1 MHKEKPLILL
11 EFNEISMTILERYF
25 QKGYLKN
32 FEKLLKSYPLIE
44 TFSENDY
51 ENLEPWIQWV
61 TVHTGKDF
69 DDHKIFR
76 LGDAQNQKENIWN
89 EINKIGKKSMMISP
103 MNALDPNLED
113 SIFIPDPWTK
123 SSVKGGFFLKILHK
137 SVSSIVNNN
146 SNNRYKLVDLIL
158 FLISFVRFARV
169 KNYFTYFKL
178 IFNSRSKKWAKAI
191 LLDVLLS
198 DVFIRQFSPK
208 KFNFGS
214 IFLNGAA
221 HIQHHYFFSSKVYQG
236 NQTNPEWYCSE
247 KFDPLLEVYEAYDK
261 VLGEIFKKFNNCRI
275 ILLTALSQSP
285 TKFPTYY
292 WRLKNHDNFLKSLS
306 INFKEVLPRMSRDF
320 LINFSNS
327 DDLEEAKNKL
337 LNLRLNN
344 KKLFEIDDRGNSLF
358 VTLSF
363 SDLIDKNCKLVG
375 ADISSNIKMHNSVSL
390 VALKNGEHQ
399 SKGYLL
405 DSFIKSSEKKEIP
418 LKEVYGNILSHFSYK
433 QL

>member
-1 MHKEKPLILL
+1 MNKEKPLILL
-11 EFNEISMTILERYF
+11 EFNEVSMTILERYF
-25 QKGYLKN
+25 QNGYLKN
-32 FEKLLKSYPLIE
+32 FKKLFKSYPLIE

-61 TVHTGKDF
+61 TVHTGKNF
-69 DDHKIFR
+69 DEHKIFR

-89 EINKIGKKSMMISP
+89 EISKIGKRSMMISP
-103 MNALDPNLED
+103 MNALDPDLEH

-146 SNNRYKLVDLIL
+146 SNNRYRLIDLIL
-158 FLISFVRFARV
+158 FLISFIRFARM
-169 KNYFTYFKL
+169 KNYLTYLNL
-178 IFNSRSKKWAKAI
+178 IFNSRNKKWSKAI

-198 DVFIRQFSPK
+198 DVFISQFSPK

-236 NQTNPEWYCSE
+236 NQNNPDWYCSK
-247 KFDPLLEVYEAYDK
+247 KFDPVLEVYEAYDK
-261 VLGEIFKKFNNCRI
+261 VLGEIFYKFNNCRI

-292 WRLKNHDNFLKSLS
+292 WRLKNHNHFLKSLGIS
-306 INFKEVLPRMSRDF
+306 FEEVLPRMSRDF
-320 LINFSNS
+320 LINFSNL
-327 DDLEEAKNKL
+327 DDLQLAKKKL
-337 LNLRLNN
+337 LNLRLND

-358 VTLSF
+358 VTLTF
-363 SDLIDKNCKLVG
+363 PDLIDKNCKLMDT
-375 ADISSNIKMHNSVSL
+375 DIPLNMQMHKNVSL

-399 SKGYLL
+399 SKGYLI
-405 DSFIKSSEKKEIP
+405 DSFIKSSENKKIP
-418 LKEVYGNILSHFSYK
+418 LKDVYENILSHFSFK